1 MTGGYS
7 VDVRGSFEKSD
18 TVRGTTTVVLVDDH
32 ELARRGVRKLL
43 SSDASIE
50 VVGEAESCWGAI
62 SLIAQLRPNVVMV
75 DIRLRDGTGIDV
87 SRSVKELA
95 PDTRIVVLS
104 AYDDSQ
110 YVVSMVKLGVSGY
123 LTKSSSGDDLIRAVH
138 YAAEGWLVFSPDIAD
153 KVAGLLRD
161 NGGALQNETEGEV
174 GSEELPKTQRSS
186 QSLTARE
193 AEVLQHMFRG
203 LRNRDIA
210 EAMGISTKTVEVHM
224 HRILLKLGAR
234 NRSQAIVSSLGLRY
248 LPGIAVPIGSRGN
261 APHYPG
267 ASRTRDVSSESAEG
281 ATGL

>member
-1 MTGGYS
+1 MTGGCS

-138 YAAEGWLVFSPDIAD
+138 YAAEGWLVFSPDIAG
-153 KVAGLLRD
+153 KVANLLQR
-161 NGGALQNETEGEV
+161 NGGALLDAGEGEW
-174 GSEELPKTQRSS
+174 GFGELPRVHRSGENLS
-186 QSLTARE
+186 GRE
-193 AEVLQHMFRG
+193 VEVLQHMFQG

-210 EAMGISTKTVEVHM
+210 EAMGISVKTVEVHI
-224 HRILLKLGAR
+224 HRMLLKLGAR
-234 NRSQAIVSSLGLRY
+234 NRSQAIVNSLGMGY
-248 LPGIAVPIGSRGN
+248 SQGVSMPAGPGENAQHHPLVSCNVRGS
-261 APHYPG
+261 P
-267 ASRTRDVSSESAEG
+267 EG
-281 ATGL
+281 VEGGT